1 MIGHDELMAGFK
13 ATGLQAGD
21 IVLVHSAYKA
31 FGGVEGGPQM
41 VVDVLLEL
49 LTAQG
54 TLIMP
59 TFNFDFNKGQ
69 PWDVRTTPSQM
80 GVLTELVRN
89 DPRAKRVFH
98 PIYSFAII
106 GKYADELTRERYKSS
121 YERKSIFGKL
131 RDLDGKIMIIGLE
144 YNNSLTFVHH
154 VEEMEGASYRYM
166 KAFTGP
172 VTDWDGTTSTDTFYM
187 LVRDLDQGVLT
198 QVNPM
203 GALLEQRGLVSLYK
217 IGDAVVKMMKA
228 NEIYPVIATEMKRDP
243 FLMHQIKK
251 A

>member
-1 MIGHDELMAGFK
+1 MIGHAELMAGLK

-21 IVLVHSAYKA
+21 IVLVHSAYKS

-41 VVDVLLEL
+41 VIDVLLEL
-49 LTAQG
+49 LTPQG

-80 GVLTELVRN
+80 GVITELVRN

-121 YERKSIFGKL
+121 YERKSVFGKL

-154 VEEMEGASYRYM
+154 VEEMEGVNYRYM
-166 KAFTGP
+166 KAFTGQ
-172 VTDWDGTTSTDTFYM
+172 VTDQDGITTTDTFYM

-203 GALLEQRGLVSLYK
+203 GALLEKRGVVNRYK
-217 IGDAVVKMMKA
+217 IGDAEVKIMKA
-228 NEIYPVIATEMKRDP
+228 NEAYPVIAAEMKRDP
-243 FLMHQIKK
+243 FLMHQLKK
-251 A
+251 